1 MLSIQIFEA
10 ILHIYTK
17 TNIQLFLIHRMAL
30 WVFMPFSKKVLERLA
45 LVHYTVCRPAHSYKA
60 HIYDFSVLEWQQEV
74 IWGGDKKASYKVRS
88 QCMWMS
94 LIYRINNSYSLSKPR
109 TFKCI
114 RDRKCNTPGNDMKKE
129 YLLIAYNTWCPI
141 ITWIAGR
148 KKLYKV
154 LWPFF
159 SFKWLQKCF
168 KKSPQDQ
175 N

>member
-74 IWGGDKKASYKVRS
+74 I
-88 QCMWMS
+88 
-94 LIYRINNSYSLSKPR
+94 
-109 TFKCI
+109 
-114 RDRKCNTPGNDMKKE
+114 
-129 YLLIAYNTWCPI
+129 
-141 ITWIAGR
+141 
-148 KKLYKV
+148 
-154 LWPFF
+154 
-159 SFKWLQKCF
+159 
-168 KKSPQDQ
+168 
-175 N
+175 